1 MILKSYELVPEAF
14 RQQFRNCR
22 KNFDQ
27 TYVEFARIKEQL
39 FDKWCSSKKV
49 GHDFDK
55 IRQLLLIEEF
65 KWGLSNEIKTYL
77 SEQKVDTLD
86 NAAWLADDYSLT
98 HKVTFVSKPHSQQY
112 SADKQLFQSYG
123 NTIKSQSGTP
133 STNSARN
140 QASNKSA
147 DQKTYYDVFCNFC
160 NNNGHLRSDCRA
172 WRKPQLKESIK
183 PTGLT
188 SNRPSSHK
196 SGVKNNVV
204 VEVTK

>member
-1 MILKSYELVPEAF
+1 MILKSYELVPEAY
-14 RQQFRNCR
+14 RQQFRNCS

-27 TYVEFARIKEQL
+27 TYVEFTRIKEQL

-49 GHDFDK
+49 DHDFDK

-112 SADKQLFQSYG
+112 SSDKKLF
-123 NTIKSQSGTP
+123 
-133 STNSARN
+133 
-140 QASNKSA
+140 
-147 DQKTYYDVFCNFC
+147 
-160 NNNGHLRSDCRA
+160 
-172 WRKPQLKESIK
+172 
-183 PTGLT
+183 
-188 SNRPSSHK
+188 
-196 SGVKNNVV
+196 
-204 VEVTK
+204 